1 MVEEV
6 KGSTSMVVV
15 IGDDGVKFDINDAR
29 YTNGAIMVG
38 DSVKVEYVGDL
49 DEKKAKAVIVYLI
62 PKKGNVVNA
71 GYNSNAELKTKP
83 MDSITKK
90 KFDEFVESA
99 KKDR

>member
-1 MVEEV
+1 M

-15 IGDDGVKFDINDAR
+15 IGDDCVKFDINDAR